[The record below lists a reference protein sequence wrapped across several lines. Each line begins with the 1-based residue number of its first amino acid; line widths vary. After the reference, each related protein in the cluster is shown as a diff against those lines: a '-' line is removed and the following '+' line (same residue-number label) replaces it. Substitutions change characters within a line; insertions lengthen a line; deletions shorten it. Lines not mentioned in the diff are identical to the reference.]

1 VYVTSGIVYDKALIP
16 EQNSCPGTK
25 QILSRDKTDL
35 SRDKADLSRDKAD
48 LSQDKSLAHGSPSEN
63 MPIRVNANEE
73 LLTLLGSDFG

>member
-1 VYVTSGIVYDKALIP
+1 MYVTSGIVYNKALIP
-16 EQNSCPGTK
+16 EQNSCSGTK
-25 QILSRDKTDL
+25 QILSQDKTDL
-35 SRDKADLSRDKAD
+35 SQDKTD